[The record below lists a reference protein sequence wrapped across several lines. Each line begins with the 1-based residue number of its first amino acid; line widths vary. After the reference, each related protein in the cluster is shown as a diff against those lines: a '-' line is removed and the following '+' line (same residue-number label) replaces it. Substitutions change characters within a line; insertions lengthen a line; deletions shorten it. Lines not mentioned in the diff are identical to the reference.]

1 VSIGKEKLILPLIVS
16 AVLAGALS
24 RMVAPAPA
32 RAQAKPASR
41 PTVLDGVFTEA
52 QAGRGEEAF
61 ATKCAMCHEG
71 TCTDGPAL
79 TGTPFIDEWREDTL
93 ESLFTFIKTRM
104 PRDAQGSLSE
114 SMYLDILAHILETNH
129 YRAGSKELTAAVVKS
144 TLLVGED
151 GPKPLPNNA
160 TVDVVG
166 CLAPGPNNAWLLAQA
181 GEPARTRD
189 ATEITAEELKSA
201 EARPLGAATF
211 RLRNLEDLQGFN
223 GDAGKGHKVQ
233 VKGVLVRESNND
245 RINALSLK
253 ALPATCTR

>member
-1 VSIGKEKLILPLIVS
+1 MSRKLILPLIAL
-16 AVLAGALS
+16 AVLAGASS
-24 RMVAPAPA
+24 RIVSPAPA
-32 RAQAKPASR
+32 RAQAKQASR
-41 PTVLDGVFTEA
+41 PTVLDGVYTSA

-71 TCTDGPAL
+71 ACTDGPAL
-79 TGTPFIDEWREDTL
+79 AGTPFIDEWREDTL
-93 ESLFTFIKTRM
+93 ESLFTFIRTRM

-114 SMYLDILAHILETNH
+114 NMYLDILAHILESNH
-129 YRAGSKELTAAVVKS
+129 YPAGSKELTAGVAKN
-144 TLLVGED
+144 TLLVGEA

-166 CLAPGPNNAWLLAQA
+166 CLAPGPNNAWRLSKA

-189 ATEITAEELKSA
+189 ASEITAEELKSA
-201 EARPLGAATF
+201 DTRPLGAGTF
-211 RLRNLEDLQGFN
+211 RLQNLEDVQGFN
-223 GDAGKGHKVQ
+223 GEASKGHKVQ

-253 ALPATCTR
+253 PLATACAP

>member
-1 VSIGKEKLILPLIVS
+1 MNRKLVLPLIVS
-16 AVLAGALS
+16 AIVSWALS
-24 RMVAPAPA
+24 RMVTPAPA
-32 RAQAKPASR
+32 GAQTTKQPS
-41 PTVLDGVFTEA
+41 VLDGVYTDA

-61 ATKCAMCHEG
+61 ATKCAICHEG

-79 TGTPFIDEWREDTL
+79 TGSPFIDEWREDTL

-114 SMYLDILAHILETNH
+114 SMYLDILAHILELNH
-129 YRAGSKELTAAVVKS
+129 YPAGGQELTTVVVKS
-144 TLLVGED
+144 TLLVGES

-166 CLAPGPNNAWLLAQA
+166 CLAPGPNNAWLLSKAS
-181 GEPARTRD
+181 EPVRTRD
-189 ATEITAEELKSA
+189 ASEITAEELKKA
-201 EARPLGAATF
+201 EARPLGAGTF
-211 RLRNLEDLQGFN
+211 RLRNLEDVQGFN
-223 GDAGKGHKVQ
+223 GDASKGRKVQ

-253 ALPATCTR
+253 PLVAACAP

>member
-1 VSIGKEKLILPLIVS
+1 MNGKLILPLIAS
-16 AVLAGALS
+16 AVLTWALS
-24 RMVAPAPA
+24 GMVSPAPA
-32 RAQAKPASR
+32 RAQATKQVSR
-41 PTVLDGVFTEA
+41 PTVLDGVYTNA

-61 ATKCAMCHEG
+61 ASKCAMCHEG

-114 SMYLDILAHILETNH
+114 SIYLDILAHILETNH
-129 YRAGSKELTAAVVKS
+129 YPGGIKELTADAVKN
-144 TLLVGED
+144 TLLVGEG
-151 GPKPLPNNA
+151 GPKPLPTNA

-166 CLAPGPNNAWLLAQA
+166 CLAPGPNNAWLLSKA

-189 ATEITAEELKSA
+189 ASEITAEELKSA
-201 EARPLGAATF
+201 DARPLGAGIF
-211 RLRNLEDLQGFN
+211 RLRNLEDVQGFN
-223 GDAGKGHKVQ
+223 GDASKGHKVQ

-253 ALPATCTR
+253 ALPAACAP